1 MRFYT
6 ILSPKSD
13 DYTCYSI
20 YFHNFRGIKPL
31 QMKRKLLFLLLLTH
45 LVANAQHAFK
55 HLTVNDGLQNNQI
68 RQIVEM
74 PNGQIFVMTE
84 DVFSLFNGRNFVQ
97 QVCNMDSVRPLP
109 SFGGHSHQW
118 QGDTLL
124 WLKDFHSLYMYDVRS
139 KRFRYDCMM
148 ESNPVVSRF
157 VTEKGD
163 SMVQAKVK
171 ELDHLRTFVDTL
183 TANTTIENN
192 WLQAYLR
199 DRQGGQWFG
208 LRENGILYYP
218 PARPQAHVIT
228 PADDVIRRM
237 AQLND
242 REIIMA
248 GNKGIYIFDCN
259 LQSITKTIAEGLINC
274 SDMAIDSKERI
285 WISTQQGLYLYDHAN
300 GTLDNFNTDNTI
312 GFESP
317 FMRFARPLDDGR
329 ILVCSVIHTLGYLH
343 PEERRFEQL
352 NTAIP
357 ELNNYR
363 TMITACQLRENNKV
377 GVFTQNGAFVLN
389 ISANE
394 IAPMEAVA
402 PVTQYSKKHNC
413 VHRDRTGRI
422 WIGTQNG
429 LLLMNG
435 DSIRRLTRTD
445 GLTNTGI
452 QSIAEDA
459 DGRIWVATSLGINRI
474 TANGNSLQIFPL
486 GKADGIPQID
496 LIERGACIMSNG
508 QAYFAMQ
515 KGLVTFNVRDFN
527 TPNTTAT
534 VHIVGLRVMGKENNG
549 NAPLELD
556 YRNNYIEV
564 DFSALNYAT
573 PDHTRYRYR
582 LKGLDAEWLY
592 DNEGKGL
599 ASARYNALPPGKYTF
614 EAQASIGGNAWGEVT
629 TLSFTINPPI
639 WLTWWAK
646 TLYAIAS
653 IAILFAISTV
663 YFRKRK
669 AKLEKEN
676 EEKINRL
683 FELRENAH
691 RNFASTVNVE
701 ADKIGINIEEE
712 KLVSRIIRAIG
723 ENMDNADYTV
733 DKLAAD
739 IGMSRASLYSKTQ
752 NLLGI
757 TPNDFMRNVR
767 LKHAARLLEETD
779 TPVSQISLMVG
790 FQTSR
795 YFSQRFKEM
804 FGVTPSEYRGNTPVS
819 RTVKP
824 TSEQLLQ
831 NANQAK

>member
-1 MRFYT
+1 MR
-6 ILSPKSD
+6 S
-13 DYTCYSI
+13 
-20 YFHNFRGIKPL
+20 
-31 QMKRKLLFLLLLTH
+31 LFLLLLLSIAPIAYT
-45 LVANAQHAFK
+45 QPKFK

-74 PNGQIFVMTE
+74 PNGQILVMTE

-97 QVCNMDSVRPLP
+97 QVCNMDSVFPLP
-109 SFGGHSHQW
+109 AFGGHSHMW

-124 WLKDFHSLYMYDVRS
+124 WFKDFHSLYMYDVHN
-139 KRFRYDCMM
+139 KRFRYDYERMM
-148 ESNPVVSRF
+148 ENNSYVERF
-157 VTEKGD
+157 ITEDGD
-163 SMVQAKVK
+163 SMVKAKVK
-171 ELDHLRTFVDTL
+171 ELNPLRPFVDSL
-183 TANTTIENN
+183 TVNTAVENQ
-192 WLQAYLR
+192 WLQTHLS

-208 LRENGILYYP
+208 LRDNGILYCP
-218 PARPQAHVIT
+218 PPRPMARIIT
-228 PADDVIRRM
+228 PIENDIIRRIIS
-237 AQLND
+237 LNND
-242 REIIMA
+242 EILLA
-248 GNKGIYIFDCN
+248 GTNGIYIYDCIS
-259 LQSITKTIAEGLINC
+259 QTIVKTLAEGLINS
-274 SDMAIDSKERI
+274 SDVVKDRNGHI
-285 WISTQQGLYLYDHAN
+285 WICTHLGLYRYDHTN
-300 GTLDNFNTDNTI
+300 GVLDNFNPENTE

-329 ILVCSVIHTLGYLH
+329 VLVCSVIHTLGYLY
-343 PEERRFEQL
+343 PEQSKFEQL
-352 NTAIP
+352 NTTIP
-357 ELNNYR
+357 ELNTYR
-363 TMITACQLRENNKV
+363 TMITTCHMEERNKV

-389 ISANE
+389 TSTNKIT
-394 IAPMEAVA
+394 PMEALA

-413 VHRDRTGRI
+413 VHRDRAGRI

-429 LLLMNG
+429 LLLMKG
-435 DSIRRLTRTD
+435 DSIRRLTRSD

-474 TANGNSLQIFPL
+474 TVNGNSLHIFPL
-486 GKADGIPQID
+486 GEADGIPQID
-496 LIERGACIMSNG
+496 LIERGSCITPNG

-515 KGLVTFNVRDFN
+515 KGLATFNVRDFN
-527 TPNTTAT
+527 IPNTTT
-534 VHIVGLRVMGKENNG
+534 PVHIVGLKVMGKDNIG
-549 NAPLELD
+549 NDPLELD
-556 YRNNYIEV
+556 YRSNYIEI
-564 DFSALNYAT
+564 DFSAFNYAT

-582 LKGLDAEWLY
+582 LKGLDSEWLY

-599 ASARYNALPPGKYTF
+599 VSARYNSLQPGEYTF
-614 EAQASIGGNAWGEVT
+614 EAQASIGGNEWGEAT
-629 TLSFTINPPI
+629 RLSFTINPPT

-646 TLYAIAS
+646 TLYI
-653 IAILFAISTV
+653 IGGITLLFAISTV

-669 AKLEKEN
+669 AKMERDN
-676 EEKINRL
+676 EEKVNRL
-683 FELRENAH
+683 FELREAAH
-691 RNFASTVNVE
+691 RSFASAANVE

-819 RTVKP
+819 QTTKT

-831 NANQAK
+831 SANQEK